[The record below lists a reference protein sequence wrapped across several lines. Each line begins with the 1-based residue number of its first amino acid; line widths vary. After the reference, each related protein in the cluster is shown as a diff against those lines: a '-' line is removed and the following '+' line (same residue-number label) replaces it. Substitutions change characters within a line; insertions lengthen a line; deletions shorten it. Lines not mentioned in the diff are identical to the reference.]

1 MKTELKG
8 CHVMLQERLSTLSI
22 RCIKSDKL
30 GKQIVMN
37 S

>member
-1 MKTELKG
+1 MFQDK
-8 CHVMLQERLSTLSI
+8 LSTLSI
-22 RCIKSDKL
+22 RCIKRDKL